1 MFLLNRCILFS
12 RGVIRVE
19 ITEERLITNLK
30 DAGCTDETIAVFLQ
44 YRQTNEQL
52 KQKDLL
58 KKHRSNL
65 LDKIH
70 EDQKA
75 IDCLDYLLYKLN

>member
-1 MFLLNRCILFS
+1 MS
-12 RGVIRVE
+12 
-19 ITEERLITNLK
+19 EEMLITNLT
-30 DAGCTDETIAVFLQ
+30 DAGCTKETIAAFLH

-52 KQKDLL
+52 KQMELL
-58 KKHRSNL
+58 KKHRHSL

-75 IDCLDYLLYKLN
+75 IDCLDYLLYKLK

>member
-1 MFLLNRCILFS
+1 MD
-12 RGVIRVE
+12 
-19 ITEERLITNLK
+19 ITEEMLITNLK
-30 DAGCTDETIAVFLQ
+30 DAGCDDKTIAAFLQ
-44 YRQTNEQL
+44 FRLTNEQA

-58 KKHRSNL
+58 KKHRGIL

-75 IDCLDYLLYKLN
+75 IDCLDYLLYKKYTGKTKNEKRKE

>member
-1 MFLLNRCILFS
+1 M
-12 RGVIRVE
+12 E
-19 ITEERLITNLK
+19 ITEEMLITNLK
-30 DAGCTDETIAVFLQ
+30 DAGCDDKIIAAFLL

-58 KKHRSNL
+58 EKHRSIL

-75 IDCLDYLLYKLN
+75 IDCLDYLLYKIK

>member
-19 ITEERLITNLK
+19 ITEEMLITNLK
-30 DAGCTDETIAVFLQ
+30 DAGWTDETIAAFLQ
-44 YRQTNEQL
+44 CRQTNEQA
-52 KQKDLL
+52 KQKNLL
-58 KKHRSNL
+58 KKHRSIL
-65 LDKIH
+65 LDRIH

-75 IDCLDYLLYKLN
+75 IDCLDYLLYKLK

>member
-1 MFLLNRCILFS
+1 M
-12 RGVIRVE
+12 E
-19 ITEERLITNLK
+19 ITEEMLITNLE
-30 DAGCTDETIAVFLQ
+30 DAGCNENIIAAFLQ
-44 YRQTNEQL
+44 YRQTNEQA
-52 KQKDLL
+52 KQMELL
-58 KKHRSNL
+58 KKHRHYL